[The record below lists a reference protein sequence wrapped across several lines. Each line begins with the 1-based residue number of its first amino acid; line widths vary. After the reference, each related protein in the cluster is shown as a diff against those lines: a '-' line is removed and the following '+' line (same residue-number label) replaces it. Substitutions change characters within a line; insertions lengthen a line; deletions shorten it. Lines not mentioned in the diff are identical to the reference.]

1 MYSVDEALARI
12 LPRFRALASET
23 IPLLQSNGRI
33 LAEDIRASHDIPA
46 FASSAMDGF
55 AVRAADV
62 GSPPVSLRVVADIPA
77 GTAPTVPVRAGEAA
91 RIMTGAP
98 LPEGADAVVPVE
110 STDQQFLPGEK
121 AAFPTEVSVRE
132 AVRPGAFTRPAGE
145 DATVGSLLLSRGRR
159 VSPAA
164 MGMLAAA
171 GKGTVDVIRRPRV
184 ALISTGDELVGPE
197 EPLAPGQIRDAN
209 LYTLYGLVESSGGTP
224 IAIARAKD
232 TLTDVSRAFRQAL
245 ESQPDII
252 VSSAGVSVGAFDVVR
267 AVIESM
273 GAVDFWRVNVRPGK
287 PLAVGHIENVPF
299 FGLPG
304 NPVSAM
310 VTFEL
315 FVRPALLV
323 MQDQPHMPI
332 IVRARAAAAITSD
345 GRRSYLRVRLSR
357 EGDTITASETGT
369 QSSGALMSMVQADG
383 LMIVPEGMRS
393 APDGTEF
400 EVQLLRPVS
409 EVLR

>member
-1 MYSVDEALARI
+1 
-12 LPRFRALASET
+12 
-23 IPLLQSNGRI
+23 
-33 LAEDIRASHDIPA
+33 
-46 FASSAMDGF
+46 
-55 AVRAADV
+55 
-62 GSPPVSLRVVADIPA
+62 
-77 GTAPTVPVRAGEAA
+77 
-91 RIMTGAP
+91 
-98 LPEGADAVVPVE
+98 
-110 STDQQFLPGEK
+110 
-121 AAFPTEVSVRE
+121 
-132 AVRPGAFTRPAGE
+132 
-145 DATVGSLLLSRGRR
+145 
-159 VSPAA
+159 